1 MTPLLAPPFVRP
13 RAGLGDLPDRLRS
26 RDCTIAYM
34 GASVAMQK
42 EGYRP
47 RLHELICRRTGRAHA
62 HVPAALGG
70 TGTITGAFLADE
82 WVLRRR
88 PDLAFVEYA
97 TFDAGGTTPFEHVAP
112 ALEGIVGKLRDAGC
126 EPCFLYLQRGDL
138 DLGASD
144 VVAAYEAVADRHGVP
159 SIDAGGSIRAAIAA
173 GEVEEGA
180 LLRDPVHTTP
190 VGSELTAETIYR
202 GLAAIPAGPAPPR
215 VPLQDA
221 RFREARLIAPV
232 REHVHGPCGEGSFRL
247 VYPYLEL
254 EAGAEL
260 RVTLDGELAG
270 LFVVL
275 GPHSGYLE
283 VTAAGVTTDYLL
295 WDEDCDY
302 ERLGALVLAPFVP
315 RGEEISIR
323 VSDRAVDMTAA
334 KRPVDPDETARK
346 RLKLA
351 ALMVLP

>member
-1 MTPLLAPPFVRP
+1 MTLVAPSFVRP
-13 RAGLGDLPDRLRS
+13 RAGLGDVPERLRS

-42 EGYRP
+42 DGYRP
-47 RLHELICRRTGRAHA
+47 RLHELICRRTGRVHA
-62 HVPAALGG
+62 QVPAALGG
-70 TGTITGAFLADE
+70 TGTVTGAFLADE
-82 WVLRRR
+82 WVVRRR

-97 TFDAGGTTPFEHVAP
+97 TFDVAGTTPLEHVAP
-112 ALEGIVGKLRDAGC
+112 ALEGIVGKLRDADC
-126 EPCFLYLQRGDL
+126 EPCFLYLHRGDL
-138 DLGASD
+138 DLGASG

-159 SIDAGGSIRAAIAA
+159 SLDVGGSIRAAIGA
-173 GEVEEGA
+173 GEVEERA

-190 VGSELTAETIYR
+190 VGSELTAEAIDR
-202 GLAAIPAGPAPPR
+202 GLASIPAGPAPVR

-221 RFREARLIAPV
+221 RFREARLVAPV
-232 REHVHGPCGEGSFRL
+232 REHVRGFCGGGSFRL

-260 RVTLDGELAG
+260 RFALEGELAG

-283 VTAAGVTTDYLL
+283 VTVAGLTTEYLL

-302 ERLGALVLAPFVP
+302 KRLGSLVLAPFVP
-315 RGEEISIR
+315 RREEVSIR

-334 KRPVDPDETARK
+334 KRPVDPGEAARK

-351 ALMVLP
+351 GLMVLP